1 MLYIGVCDLCGF
13 LLIFEDIDRFKQE
26 VATHFDTS
34 HGADFGCF
42 VSNIP
47 LREFEE
53 INIFRI
59 RDKKEIARIK
69 MDMKNPAF
77 WYSFRNRFALAE
89 ARV

>member
-1 MLYIGVCDLCGF
+1 MLYCGVCDLCGF

-26 VATHFDTS
+26 IGNHFDTS

-42 VSNIP
+42 VSHVP

-53 INIFRI
+53 MTIFRI
-59 RDKKEIARIK
+59 RDKQEIARIK

-77 WYSFRNRFALAE
+77 WNSFRNRFALAQ
-89 ARV
+89 AMV